1 MLTDGERE
9 QIIRDAIKTITAKGI
24 KLGIQSWGIEW
35 KPTKGK
41 EHWESK
47 KDQTCCALACV
58 LLANQKELPKNVSNW
73 RSFSIEKLLDTNT
86 SWIMSFQKGFD
97 GYSKSEFDQ
106 EEFAYELGVMIREE
120 LVK

>member
-41 EHWESK
+41 EHWAPK

-58 LLANQKELPKNVSNW
+58 LLADQEKIPKHLVSE
-73 RSFSIEKLLDTNT
+73 RGYSIEKLLGTDTN
-86 SWIMSFQKGFD
+86 WVRSFQKGFD
-97 GYSKSEFDQ
+97 GYPKSEYDR
-106 EEFAYELGVMIREE
+106 EEFAYELGVMLREE
-120 LVK
+120 LAK